1 MEGLSE
7 KDRKAKREE
16 MEWTWA
22 EEDRNDRN
30 RLQNEI
36 DENAR
41 RLTEDLRNRKFSQ
54 ERLAFA
60 LSRFS
65 PVSAYQLAAMSLG
78 WTDIDLKTRYEDDL
92 TAFRT
97 VFNQYKEQKQKESGA
112 MGGIRISVDSK
123 TGVKIDAG
131 REIALDLTGVPQYT
145 YVRPDL
151 GESIAPVIIDFGLMA
166 LYSLLA
172 FAGAFVMFLRYDVR
186 YAN

>member
-1 MEGLSE
+1 M
-7 KDRKAKREE
+7 
-16 MEWTWA
+16 
-22 EEDRNDRN
+22 
-30 RLQNEI
+30 
-36 DENAR
+36 
-41 RLTEDLRNRKFSQ
+41 
-54 ERLAFA
+54 
-60 LSRFS
+60 
-65 PVSAYQLAAMSLG
+65 
-78 WTDIDLKTRYEDDL
+78 
-92 TAFRT
+92 
-97 VFNQYKEQKQKESGA
+97 
-112 MGGIRISVDSK
+112 DSK